1 MSKLV
6 CQRSYDSKG
15 VYCRELIDLFE
26 SKSCHN
32 NGQCQR
38 GKDNYKWHFSLNHIG
53 KRYDIYQTPCFAQ
66 PYRNNERY
74 LDISIVIIPMN
85 VNVHL
90 IMMRNKVKFM
100 SNNITPKYLLK
111 RWFNSLEELLNE
123 DQCNFCL
130 SKE

>member
-1 MSKLV
+1 MKIVLLLSTFLIIHVRISRLSKLV

-74 LDISIVIIPMN
+74 FD
-85 VNVHL
+85 
-90 IMMRNKVKFM
+90 RN
-100 SNNITPKYLLK
+100 NT
-111 RWFNSLEELLNE
+111 NE
-123 DQCNFCL
+123 R
-130 SKE
+130 